1 MRKTL
6 LFSAVAMVLSVM
18 SPALAKAE
26 TIQASE
32 VTNSGCKGSGYFLA
46 DSKTR
51 AEGDS
56 DVSWSL
62 SYENG
67 VLTLTWHNFV
77 ANCCPNGF
85 ISNIE
90 VEDGTIVFDVR
101 EDGDGMCDCICLFD
115 ITSTYHNVTPGHYKL
130 YFGDE
135 MVGEVDID
143 EGFRQDFK
151 QVGANVSEVNGG
163 NSSLVFENGK
173 VIARSPGKFRID
185 VYNVSGTRMSTL
197 EGSDLMEISTLSG
210 GVSVVRLTTED
221 GRTVTVSV
229 AR

>member
-1 MRKTL
+1 
-6 LFSAVAMVLSVM
+6 
-18 SPALAKAE
+18 
-26 TIQASE
+26 
-32 VTNSGCKGSGYFLA
+32 
-46 DSKTR
+46 
-51 AEGDS
+51 
-56 DVSWSL
+56 
-62 SYENG
+62 
-67 VLTLTWHNFV
+67 
-77 ANCCPNGF
+77 
-85 ISNIE
+85 
-90 VEDGTIVFDVR
+90 
-101 EDGDGMCDCICLFD
+101 MC
-115 ITSTYHNVTPGHYKL
+115 
-130 YFGDE
+130 FGDE

-173 VIARSPGKFRID
+173 VIARSPASSID

-197 EGSDLMEISTLSG
+197 EGSDLMEISAMSG